1 MRPANRWRL
10 SPHPPTAY
18 GGGPLLLPMG
28 EGNTMTLRIT
38 SFRRAE
44 TLGETPFDI
53 VVMDADERHIRRK
66 RITLQHGD
74 EVFVDFEKPV
84 KLEHGDRLVL
94 EDGRVAEVIAAEEA
108 LMEIRAVDGAHLI
121 QLAWHI
127 GNRHLPAQI
136 EASRILIR
144 RDRIIA
150 KMLETLGA
158 TVSDVMEPFHPEHGA
173 YHAHEH

>member
-1 MRPANRWRL
+1 
-10 SPHPPTAY
+10 
-18 GGGPLLLPMG
+18 
-28 EGNTMTLRIT
+28 MTLRVT

-44 TLGETPFDI
+44 ALSETPFDI

-74 EVFVDFEKPV
+74 EVVVDFDKPV

-94 EDGRVAEVIAAEEA
+94 EDGRIAEVIAAQED
-108 LMEIRAVDGAHLI
+108 LMDIRARSIEHLV

-136 EASRILIR
+136 EETRILIR
-144 RDRIIA
+144 RDRIIRH
-150 KMLETLGA
+150 MLETLGA
-158 TVSDVMEPFHPEHGA
+158 TITDVSEPFHPEHGA
-173 YHAHEH
+173 YHGHEH